1 MKIIPASL
9 RANLNE
15 IVKDISNLNQVSDL
29 VSIDLCDGI
38 FVSSTTWLPNEKDL
52 NEKQKDKKIFA
63 EIIQNQNLE
72 LEFDLMVIDLPK
84 YLNLVLE
91 LGASRVVIHSNDAKV
106 ISACIDLIRKR
117 HEEHQANFTEK
128 NIVNFNFINFK
139 LGLCSDQENIL
150 QEFASQIN
158 YIQIMGIEKLGFQQ
172 QPFAENTLQKI
183 QNLRKFYDGIIQID
197 GGMNLINIRKCLVAG
212 ANNFVVGSAIF
223 DHDNPAENYKK
234 IVQEI

>member
-1 MKIIPASL
+1 MKILPASL

-38 FVSSTTWLPNEKDL
+38 FVPSTTWLPNVENL
-52 NEKQKDKKIFA
+52 NSDKKIFA

-72 LEFDLMVIDLPK
+72 FEFDLMVIDLPK

-91 LGASRVVIHSNDAKV
+91 LGASRAVIHSNDVKV
-106 ISACIDLIRKR
+106 ISVCLDLIRKR
-117 HEEHQANFTEK
+117 HEENPANFIEHK
-128 NIVNFNFINFK
+128 IVINLMKNFK
-139 LGLCSDQENIL
+139 LGLCSDRENIL
-150 QEFASQIN
+150 QEFASRID
-158 YIQIMGIEKLGFQQ
+158 YIQIMGIEKLGFQH
-172 QPFAENTLQKI
+172 QPFTENTLSQI

-197 GGMNLINIRKCLVAG
+197 GGLNLINIRKCLAAG

-223 DHDNPAENYKK
+223 GHDNPGENYKK

>member
-9 RANLNE
+9 RTDLDE
-15 IVKDISNLNQVSDL
+15 ILKDISNLNKVCDL

-38 FVSSTTWLPNEKDL
+38 FVPSQTWLPNEKDL
-52 NEKQKDKKIFA
+52 NEKQKDKKIFS
-63 EIIQNQNLE
+63 EMIKNQN

-91 LGASRVVIHSNDAKV
+91 FGASRVVIHSNDAKV

-117 HEEHQANFTEK
+117 REEHQDNFTEK

-150 QEFASQIN
+150 QEFASQVD

-172 QPFAENTLQKI
+172 QPFSENTLQKI
-183 QNLRKFYDGIIQID
+183 QNIRKFYDGIIQID
-197 GGMNLINIRKCLVAG
+197 GGMNLINIRKCLAAG

-223 DHDNPAENYKK
+223 GHDNPAENYKK